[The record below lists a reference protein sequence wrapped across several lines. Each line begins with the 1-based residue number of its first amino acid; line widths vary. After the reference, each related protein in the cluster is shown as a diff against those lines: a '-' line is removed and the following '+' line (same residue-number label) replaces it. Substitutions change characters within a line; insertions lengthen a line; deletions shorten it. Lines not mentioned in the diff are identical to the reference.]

1 LTERPPALEV
11 RNLTVRYPG
20 QDLSAV
26 EDVSFA
32 VKKGSLAIVI
42 GPNGSGKS
50 TLLRAILGLV
60 PSSGQVRVF
69 GLPVPEA
76 LPRMAFVPQRLL
88 FDPSI
93 PLTVRE
99 MLRMPLRRGNGGR
112 MALAV
117 ESMRLQP
124 FLDRPV
130 GHLSGGQL
138 QRALIGRALVTGPE
152 LLLLDEPEAGVDT
165 TGETRLY
172 EQLASLAE
180 DSGMTALICSHEL
193 ELVFRYADQVICI
206 NRRLIC
212 HGKPSTVLTEENLRR
227 LYEGWLSLHSHDRP
241 ERAP

>member
-1 LTERPPALEV
+1 LTEGAPALEV
-11 RNLTVRYPG
+11 RNLTVRFPG

-32 VKKGSLAIVI
+32 VEKGSLAIVI

-50 TLLRAILGLV
+50 TLLRAILGLI
-60 PSSGQVRVF
+60 PFSGEVRAF
-69 GLPVPEA
+69 GLPVRYA
-76 LPRMAFVPQRLL
+76 LSRMAFVPQRLL

-99 MLRMPLRRGNGGR
+99 MLRMPLSRKRPGE
-112 MALAV
+112 MELAV
-117 ESMRLQP
+117 QSMRLEP

-138 QRALIGRALVTGPE
+138 QRALIGRALVTQPE

-172 EQLASLAE
+172 EQLASLAA

-193 ELVFRYADQVICI
+193 ELVSRYADQVICI

-212 HGKPSTVLTEENLRR
+212 HGNPSAVLTEENLRR
-227 LYEGWLSLHSHDRP
+227 LYEGWLSIHSHERP
-241 ERAP
+241 EQVR

>member
-32 VKKGSLAIVI
+32 VEKGSLAIVI

-60 PSSGQVRVF
+60 HSSGEVRVF

-112 MALAV
+112 MGLAV
-117 ESMRLQP
+117 ESMRLQA

-193 ELVFRYADQVICI
+193 ELVSRYADQVICI

-212 HGKPSTVLTEENLRR
+212 HGNPSTVLTEENLRR
-227 LYEGWLSLHSHDRP
+227 LYEGWLSLHSHGRP
-241 ERAP
+241 ELAP